1 MLAPWNK
8 NVVVGRKSPLSAEE
22 VKLLKLSIK
31 LTGNKRDELLLHLA
45 IDTSLR
51 GVDLVKL
58 KVKDICDSS
67 LKVKEYFYIKQSKT
81 SKNVMCNLSEDS
93 RKMALAYI
101 LNNRL
106 ELDCYLFTSLYKIK
120 DGTKHLTPHH
130 YRELIKKWLKNA
142 GLDVNTIEKN
152 VTFDFKKIYNVKVDD
167 YEGIDSPS
175 VLDSTKVLIQSLK
188 TAVSIANILLSTGSL
203 IINEQIKNIDIDHD
217 INI

>member
-101 LNNRL
+101 LDNQL
-106 ELDCYLFTSLYKIK
+106 ETDCYLFTSLYKVK
-120 DGTKHLTPHH
+120 DNAKHLTPHH

-142 GLDVNTIEKN
+142 GLEIGRAHV
-152 VTFDFKKIYNVKVDD
+152 
-167 YEGIDSPS
+167 
-175 VLDSTKVLIQSLK
+175 
-188 TAVSIANILLSTGSL
+188 
-203 IINEQIKNIDIDHD
+203 
-217 INI
+217 

>member
-120 DGTKHLTPHH
+120 DVTKHLTPHH

-142 GLDVNTIEKN
+142 GLDQRRYTSHSLRRTRISYIYKQTGNLRACQMLLGHSSILNTALYLGVE
-152 VTFDFKKIYNVKVDD
+152 
-167 YEGIDSPS
+167 EMEA
-175 VLDSTKVLIQSLK
+175 LE
-188 TAVSIANILLSTGSL
+188 VSQQHYI
-203 IINEQIKNIDIDHD
+203 
-217 INI
+217 

>member
-120 DGTKHLTPHH
+120 DDTKHLTTHH

-142 GLDVNTIEKN
+142 GLDQRRYTSHSLRRTRISYIYKQTGNLRACQMLLGHSSILNTALYLGVEEMEALEVAQQHYI
-152 VTFDFKKIYNVKVDD
+152 
-167 YEGIDSPS
+167 
-175 VLDSTKVLIQSLK
+175 
-188 TAVSIANILLSTGSL
+188 
-203 IINEQIKNIDIDHD
+203 
-217 INI
+217 

>member
-101 LNNRL
+101 LDNQL
-106 ELDCYLFTSLYKIK
+106 ETDCYLFTSLYKVK
-120 DGTKHLTPHH
+120 DNAKHLTPHH

-142 GLDVNTIEKN
+142 GLDQRRYTSHSLRRTRISYIYKQTGNLRACQMLLGHSSILNTALYLGVEEMEALEVAQQHYI
-152 VTFDFKKIYNVKVDD
+152 
-167 YEGIDSPS
+167 
-175 VLDSTKVLIQSLK
+175 
-188 TAVSIANILLSTGSL
+188 
-203 IINEQIKNIDIDHD
+203 
-217 INI
+217 

>member
-67 LKVKEYFYIKQSKT
+67 LKVKEYFT
-81 SKNVMCNLSEDS
+81 SNKVKPV
-93 RKMALAYI
+93 KM
-101 LNNRL
+101 
-106 ELDCYLFTSLYKIK
+106 
-120 DGTKHLTPHH
+120 
-130 YRELIKKWLKNA
+130 
-142 GLDVNTIEKN
+142 
-152 VTFDFKKIYNVKVDD
+152 
-167 YEGIDSPS
+167 
-175 VLDSTKVLIQSLK
+175 
-188 TAVSIANILLSTGSL
+188 
-203 IINEQIKNIDIDHD
+203 
-217 INI
+217 

>member
-67 LKVKEYFYIKQSKT
+67 LKVIEYFYIKQSKT

-101 LNNRL
+101 LDNQL
-106 ELDCYLFTSLYKIK
+106 ETDCYLFTSLYKVK
-120 DGTKHLTPHH
+120 DNAKHLTPHH

-142 GLDVNTIEKN
+142 GLDQRRYTSHSLRRTRISYIYKQTGNLRACQMLLGHSSILNTALYLGVEEMEALEVAQQHYI
-152 VTFDFKKIYNVKVDD
+152 
-167 YEGIDSPS
+167 
-175 VLDSTKVLIQSLK
+175 
-188 TAVSIANILLSTGSL
+188 
-203 IINEQIKNIDIDHD
+203 
-217 INI
+217 

>member
-1 MLAPWNK
+1 MFAPWNK

-101 LNNRL
+101 LDNQL
-106 ELDCYLFTSLYKIK
+106 ETDCYLFTSLYKVK
-120 DGTKHLTPHH
+120 DNAKHLTPHH

-142 GLDVNTIEKN
+142 GLDQRRYTSHSLRRTRISYIYKQTGNLRACQMLLGHSSILNTALYLGVEEMEALEVAQQHYI
-152 VTFDFKKIYNVKVDD
+152 
-167 YEGIDSPS
+167 
-175 VLDSTKVLIQSLK
+175 
-188 TAVSIANILLSTGSL
+188 
-203 IINEQIKNIDIDHD
+203 
-217 INI
+217 